1 MAVEIKLAYDEKN
14 EIRKLFAEYTE
25 MLCERDPA
33 AAICLKAQHHD
44 DEVEQLHERYGQP
57 QGCIYIAYV
66 DGKAAGCGAL
76 HQIDNQTCELKRLFV
91 RPGFR
96 GHHVAMELF
105 EHILATANKNG
116 A

>member
-44 DEVEQLHERYGQP
+44 DEECLLLLVYCHRFQKSSYHL
-57 QGCIYIAYV
+57 
-66 DGKAAGCGAL
+66 
-76 HQIDNQTCELKRLFV
+76 
-91 RPGFR
+91 
-96 GHHVAMELF
+96 
-105 EHILATANKNG
+105 
-116 A
+116 